1 MRQILL
7 ICALFLFLCPA
18 LAKSQV
24 FNLNWAKSIGDTL
37 IDWGYSVATD
47 GQNNVYVMGIF
58 KGTPD
63 FDPGPNTTYLTCGGM
78 TSLFIS
84 KFNAN
89 GDFLWAKKIDGDP
102 HSDGLHMQVDNA
114 GNIYLVGSITNT
126 TDMDPGPGVY
136 NLVSVSHD
144 GFLCKLDA
152 NGNFLWAKN
161 FGGSFSDVVNAIKI
175 DGNGN
180 IILVGDFYDIGDF
193 DPGNTTLYLG
203 SINAYSIS
211 VVKLDAQ
218 GNLTWAK
225 AITAGGMFIKNTD
238 VDVDNAGNI
247 YFTGN
252 FSGQTDFDPNSGIQN
267 LTANGTSNDI
277 FIAKWDMNGNYVWAK
292 RAGAN
297 YNDMGY
303 AIRVDNNGSVYYAGT
318 FAGVVDFDPG
328 TGTVNLTSG
337 SNSKAFISKLDA
349 NGNFVWARDYGAS
362 GSSCIHW
369 ELQLDNNENIY
380 TTGFFYGT
388 SDFDPSSSS
397 LVLTAPTT
405 NTDSY
410 ILKTDSTGA
419 TQWVKHLTGTGDAV
433 GSSIHI
439 TGSNE
444 LLITGYFSETL
455 DCDPSAATFNL
466 TASGSQD
473 IYFAKYSMTSPTGID
488 AEIEYDAFTLYPNP
502 VQETLHWNS
511 STPLTTIK
519 LYTLDGRLMLENKK
533 IVANSINLTGLPLGC
548 YLFLGEGE
556 HKTFRKIIEIGN

>member
-7 ICALFLFLCPA
+7 ICALFLCPA

-37 IDWGYSVATD
+37 IDWGHSVATD

-102 HSDGLHMQVDNA
+102 HSDGLQMQVDNA

-161 FGGSFSDVVNAIKI
+161 FGGSFSDVVNAVQI

-193 DPGNTTLYLG
+193 DPGNATLYLG

-218 GNLTWAK
+218 GNLSWAK
-225 AITAGGMFIKNTD
+225 AVTAGGMFIKNTD

-252 FSGQTDFDPNSGIQN
+252 FSGQTDFDPNSGVQN

-519 LYTLDGRLMLENKK
+519 LYTLDGRLLLENKK
-533 IVANSINLTGLPLGC
+533 IVANSINLTGLPVGC